1 MDSQK
6 LQEELKKRRFGY
18 QKLDRYRETWTE
30 ENDLELAGLFNE
42 GYGISEIAVTMG
54 RSERAVFQ
62 RLSTQKRFKQ
72 MNRQKR
78 ERQECNCLCEK
89 CPSKNTCE
97 KSKPSK

>member
-6 LQEELKKRRFGY
+6 LHEELKKRRFGY

-72 MNRQKR
+72 MKGASGMQLPMRKMPVK
-78 ERQECNCLCEK
+78 EYL
-89 CPSKNTCE
+89 
-97 KSKPSK
+97 